1 MRAISVLAVLA
12 LLALPSHGKASTEPV
27 RLAVIL
33 DDFGLTY
40 PSNPPDEEWLA
51 LPWPVTIAVMPK
63 SPRTRKAAEAARA
76 AGKEVMVHFPFDPFL
91 PLELAGEEASE
102 GDRDKV
108 LALLESALKDIP
120 GAVGVNNHR
129 SYAATRNRPLM
140 RWFMEKVKKRGLYFV
155 DSWVSARSVAYE
167 EARAAGIPAARSDT
181 FLDEAQRHDKEFCLK
196 WLDVAAA
203 RARRRGYGVAI
214 GHHYFPGTLECLKEG
229 LPRLESRGF
238 KIVPASE
245 VVR

>member
-1 MRAISVLAVLA
+1 MRPLSLAA
-12 LLALPSHGKASTEPV
+12 LLGALALPAAASTEPV

-51 LPWPVTIAVMPK
+51 LPWPVTIAVMPE
-63 SPRTRKAAEAARA
+63 SPRTRKVAAAAKA
-76 AGKEVMVHFPFDPFL
+76 AGKEVLVHFPFDPFL
-91 PLELAGEEASE
+91 SLELSEEAPTE
-102 GDRDKV
+102 GDKRKV
-108 LALLESALKDIP
+108 LALLQKAVQEIP
-120 GAVGVNNHR
+120 GAVGLNNHR

-140 RWFMEKVKKRGLYFV
+140 RWFMGELKGRGLFFV

-167 EARAAGIPAARSDT
+167 EARGAGLRAARGDG
-181 FLDEAQRHDKEFCLK
+181 FLDEAKRHDKESCLR
-196 WLDVAAA
+196 WLDIAAA
-203 RARRRGYGVAI
+203 RAKRRGYGVAI